1 MRMWPPV
8 ARSIVARAAGA
19 LTGGVQVTTGVML
32 HLLLRAAAASE
43 QAVLPARGQDDLG
56 GGSSSCTGCCAYYQ
70 PLTGADVQAPKRWCS
85 EGGYF
90 TFTSPNNRNET
101 AELFWRC
108 GGDPSAFTIFLG
120 HGWPTSSYDFQHLA
134 ALLEPHLYV
143 CSIDY
148 VGAGFSDKPKSPWR
162 YHIDDHAQAVHDFLV
177 WKNLTQLAYYTHDE
191 GSTVGLRLLQRMQDA
206 TAKGQPPA
214 YHLVHHFLTDGS
226 IYLPLAHLSKG
237 QLDLLSNVTGPA
249 LQKVMFASVLA
260 HNMGHNDFHPGLTA
274 AQITALAS
282 VMAYQNGS
290 HIMHETIQYLLLAYY
305 KLFAYR
311 R

>member
-1 MRMWPPV
+1 MA
-8 ARSIVARAAGA
+8 ARGAQYSSACSGRFNGGGASDHWSDASFAAAGGCSVG
-19 LTGGVQVTTGVML
+19 TGGAACQGAGRLGRRQQQL
-32 HLLLRAAAASE
+32 HRLLRL
-43 QAVLPARGQDDLG
+43 LPG
-56 GGSSSCTGCCAYYQ
+56 Q

-120 HGWPTSSYDFQHLA
+120 HGWATSSYDFQHLA